1 MAGLFFNESLVT
13 VIDNPIDT
21 TQVES
26 TMANIMFNVGAVK
39 DTYAAAI
46 VAREKDFPTAL
57 EVGEINVAI
66 PHCDTEHV
74 NKDAVCVGLL
84 KKPVPWRRMDNVE
97 MTTDVRLVFML
108 ALSQPHAH
116 LQMIQKVIGIIQD
129 QDLARQLTEC
139 GSTEAFELL
148 KNRLIE
154 A

>member
-1 MAGLFFNESLVT
+1 MAGIFFDESLVA
-13 VIDNPIDT
+13 VIDDPIDT
-21 TQVES
+21 AQVES
-26 TMANIMFNVGAVK
+26 TMADIMFNVGAVK

-46 VAREKDFPTAL
+46 AARERDFPTAL

-84 KKPVPWRRMDNVE
+84 KKPVAWRRMDNVE
-97 MTTDVRLVFML
+97 MTTDVRLEFML

-129 QDLARQLTEC
+129 QELARLLTKC
-139 GSTEAFELL
+139 DSAEAFELL
-148 KNRLIE
+148 KDRLIE